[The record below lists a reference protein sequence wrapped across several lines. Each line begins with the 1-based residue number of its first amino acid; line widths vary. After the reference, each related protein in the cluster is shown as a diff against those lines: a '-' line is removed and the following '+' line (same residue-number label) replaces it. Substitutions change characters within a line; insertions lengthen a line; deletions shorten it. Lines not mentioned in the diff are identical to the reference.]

1 MREDVVST
9 SRNGRLRARPA
20 RGSAVA
26 NDFARWHR
34 VGAV

>member
-26 NDFARWHR
+26 NESAQWDQ
-34 VGAV
+34 V